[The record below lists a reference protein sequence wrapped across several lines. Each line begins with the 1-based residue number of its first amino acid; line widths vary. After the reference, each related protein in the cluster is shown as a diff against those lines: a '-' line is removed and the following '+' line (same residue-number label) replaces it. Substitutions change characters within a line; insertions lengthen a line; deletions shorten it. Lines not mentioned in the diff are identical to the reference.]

1 MPASFLHWRFQS
13 LTPTSLVLLGLV
25 GGFVPA
31 QLIAAPPKS
40 AAAPAQ
46 TDAIR
51 ASADDFTAAFNK
63 GDAKAVA
70 ALWTP
75 DGSETDEQGTT
86 FKGRQAIEAEY
97 AKLFKA
103 HPDARIQIAVHSVE
117 FPAPSVAVE
126 DGVATVTVSGAP
138 PSSSRYTVVH
148 VIQDGKW
155 LMSNVHES
163 PADVKSG
170 AETLQTLDWLI
181 GKWQAKMGDVVAE
194 SDIRWLANKSFIRR
208 DYTVRKGD
216 ATTGSGIQI
225 IGWDPLQGQIRSWS
239 FDSSGGY
246 GTGLWSQTA
255 DGWQIDHIGT
265 LPDSTPTTSQD
276 FVIRVPGE
284 DNVLGYRSTRRF
296 AGQSPL
302 ADMREIVFDRV
313 KDK

>member
-1 MPASFLHWRFQS
+1 MWK
-13 LTPTSLVLLGLV
+13 SLVSLSVAASLG
-25 GGFVPA
+25 
-31 QLIAAPPKS
+31 IASSS
-40 AAAPAQ
+40 AAAPKSSAAPTQ

-51 ASADDFTAAFNK
+51 ASADEFTSAFNK
-63 GDAKAVA
+63 GDAKSVA

-103 HPDARIQIAVHSVE
+103 RPDARIQIEVHSVD
-117 FPAPSVAVE
+117 FPAPNVAVE
-126 DGVATVTVSGAP
+126 DGVATVTVSGAA

-148 VIQDGKW
+148 VILDGKW

-170 AETLQTLDWLI
+170 AETLQTLNWLI
-181 GKWQAKMGDVVAE
+181 GKWQAKTGDIVAE

-216 ATTGSGIQI
+216 ATTGSGVQI
-225 IGWDPLQGQIRSWS
+225 IGWDPQQGQIRSWS
-239 FDSSGGY
+239 FDSTGGF

-265 LPDSTPTTSQD
+265 FPDSTPSSSRD

-284 DNVLGYRSTRRF
+284 DNVLGFRSTHRQ
-296 AGQSPL
+296 AGESVLPDT
-302 ADMREIVFDRV
+302 AEIVFDRV
-313 KDK
+313 KDKQ

>member
-1 MPASFLHWRFQS
+1 MS
-13 LTPTSLVLLGLV
+13 LSVAAGLT
-25 GGFVPA
+25 A
-31 QLIAAPPKS
+31 ALATAAPPKS

-75 DGSETDEQGTT
+75 DGLETDEQGTT
-86 FKGRQAIEAEY
+86 FKGRPAIEGEY

-103 HPDARIQIAVHSVE
+103 HPDARIQIEVHSVE

-126 DGVATVTVSGAP
+126 DGVTTVTVSGAP

-163 PADVKSG
+163 PADAKSG

-181 GKWQAKMGDVVAE
+181 GKWQAKTGDVVAE

-208 DYTVRKGD
+208 DYSVRKGD

-284 DNVLGYRSTRRF
+284 ENVLGYRSTRRF

-313 KDK
+313 QDKK